1 MYNKDIADITRYYK
15 ETQEGVDIMCKA
27 MDEMK
32 DKKEKETKLNAI
44 KSIMETLALTA
55 EQAMDALKIS
65 EEERKIFRSQL

>member
-1 MYNKDIADITRYYK
+1 MYNKDIAEATRYYK
-15 ETQEGVDIMCKA
+15 ESPKGVDIMCKV

-44 KSIMETLALTA
+44 KSIMEALALTA

-65 EEERKIFRSQL
+65 EEERKIFRFQL